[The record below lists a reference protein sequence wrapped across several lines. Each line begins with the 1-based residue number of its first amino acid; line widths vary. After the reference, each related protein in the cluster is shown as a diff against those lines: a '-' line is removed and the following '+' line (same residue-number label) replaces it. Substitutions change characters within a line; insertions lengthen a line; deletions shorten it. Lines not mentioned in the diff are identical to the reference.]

1 MKTSLALVAALLVL
15 PATAAEDVPFITT
28 PDAVTLEMLRLA
40 GTGPRDRVL
49 DLGSG
54 DGRIVITAAK
64 RFGARGTGVEIVP
77 ELVARSREN
86 AKAAGVADRARFV
99 EQDLFATDLAEATV
113 ITMYLLPD
121 VNLQLRPAI
130 LALRPGT
137 RVVSHDW
144 DMGDWAPERTV
155 TVPVPDKAIGL
166 AKSSRVHLWIVP
178 ARVAGAWCG
187 EGRHRGWSLAFTQA
201 FQGAQGTLLAPG
213 ARDAAVA
220 FASRIEGAR
229 VVANPAPDGRLAFR
243 AGPATLSV
251 TEATGRFARLAK
263 ASFRLRGGDACP
275 S

>member
-1 MKTSLALVAALLVL
+1 MKAAAALFASLLALPAAG
-15 PATAAEDVPFITT
+15 AEDVPFITT

-77 ELVARSREN
+77 DLVAKSREN
-86 AKAAGVADRARFV
+86 AKAAGVAARARFL
-99 EQDLFATDLAEATV
+99 EQDLFATDLTQATV
-113 ITMYLLPD
+113 LTMYLLPD

-130 LALRPGT
+130 LKLRPGT

-178 ARVAGAWCG
+178 ARLAGAWCG

-201 FQGAQGTLLAPG
+201 FQQAQGTLLAPG

-220 FASRIEGAR
+220 FGARIEGAR
-229 VVANPAPDGRLAFR
+229 VEAVAAPDGKLALR
-243 AGPATLSV
+243 AGENGLRV
-251 TEATGRFARLAK
+251 TQATGRFGRIAGVR
-263 ASFRLRGGDACP
+263 FRMREGEACP